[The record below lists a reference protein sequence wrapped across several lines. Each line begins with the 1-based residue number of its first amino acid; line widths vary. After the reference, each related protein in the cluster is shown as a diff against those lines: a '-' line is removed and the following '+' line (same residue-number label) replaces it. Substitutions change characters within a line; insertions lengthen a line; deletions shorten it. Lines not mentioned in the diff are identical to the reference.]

1 MTQEALN
8 IAGQCRATAS
18 SELAKNILVD
28 EGNVLLTE
36 LLLDA
41 ARIIE
46 ALAQPEQEPVA
57 WLLTDKNINSLQVDS
72 IQRLIDRLKHAHH
85 TDIRVRINGHD
96 EWFEAD
102 WLKHMVR
109 VTPPQPEQNPM
120 SDEMLQAI
128 TDPENQPSQYGTV
141 TLDYHF
147 EKIKKWEDLFERMS
161 NKVLQQLEQEPVAIE
176 RMKEWIEY
184 LKYLKRTSDQHMKIP
199 SEMSAGTCWELAL
212 ELEQFI
218 NTTPPQRTWV
228 GLTDEDMYVV
238 SEEESCS
245 FIAGAKWSEE
255 ILKEKNAICSPFMI
269 SELWRL
275 NK

>member
-1 MTQEALN
+1 MDFAKLVAEKAIKEALAQPEQIPPSADSN
-8 IAGQCRATAS
+8 THQPERH
-18 SELAKNILVD
+18 ELQAKG
-28 EGNVLLTE
+28 EHP
-36 LLLDA
+36 A
-41 ARIIE
+41 PCARHCE
-46 ALAQPEQEPVA
+46 ANAFQIVIKNLKAQLAQPEQEPVA
-57 WLLTDKNINSLQVDS
+57 WLLTDKNINLLQVDS

-161 NKVLQQLEQEPVAIE
+161 NKVLQQPEQEPVAWPCLID
-176 RMKEWIEY
+176 
-184 LKYLKRTSDQHMKIP
+184 SADF
-199 SEMSAGTCWELAL
+199 SENTITLVMQCDDYKVSAGTHWLS
-212 ELEQFI
+212 
-218 NTTPPQRTWV
+218 TTQP
-228 GLTDEDMYVV
+228 
-238 SEEESCS
+238 
-245 FIAGAKWSEE
+245 
-255 ILKEKNAICSPFMI
+255 KEK
-269 SELWRL
+269 
-275 NK
+275 K

>member
-1 MTQEALN
+1 MSLKQM
-8 IAGQCRATAS
+8 Q
-18 SELAKNILVD
+18 ILDGAVA
-28 EGNVLLTE
+28 VK
-36 LLLDA
+36 
-41 ARIIE
+41 
-46 ALAQPEQEPVA
+46 PEQEPVA

-109 VTPPQPEQNPM
+109 VTPSQPEQNPM

-161 NKVLQQLEQEPVAIE
+161 NKVLQQLEQEPVAWPCLID
-176 RMKEWIEY
+176 
-184 LKYLKRTSDQHMKIP
+184 SADF
-199 SEMSAGTCWELAL
+199 SENTITLVMQCDDYKVSAGTHWLSTTL
-212 ELEQFI
+212 PKEQ
-218 NTTPPQRTWV
+218 NQ
-228 GLTDEDMYVV
+228 
-238 SEEESCS
+238 
-245 FIAGAKWSEE
+245 
-255 ILKEKNAICSPFMI
+255 
-269 SELWRL
+269 
-275 NK
+275 

>member
-1 MTQEALN
+1 MTPQQIEAMKLALEALELIN
-8 IAGQCRATAS
+8 IEFVCGNGSHHKKEDRHKWDEDCPITNRWRKAITAI
-18 SELAKNILVD
+18 K
-28 EGNVLLTE
+28 
-36 LLLDA
+36 
-41 ARIIE
+41 E

-57 WLLTDKNINSLQVDS
+57 WLLTDKNINSIQVDS

-161 NKVLQQLEQEPVAIE
+161 NKVLQQPKQEPVIDKSAAI
-176 RMKEWIEY
+176 RIA
-184 LKYLKRTSDQHMKIP
+184 TSL
-199 SEMSAGTCWELAL
+199 GWT
-212 ELEQFI
+212 
-218 NTTPPQRTWV
+218 PQRKP
-228 GLTDEDMYVV
+228 LTDEEIEKLADDFLAYQIEDYQV
-238 SEEESCS
+238 SGV
-245 FIAGAKWSEE
+245 FTFAR
-255 ILKEKNAICSPFMI
+255 AIEAAHGI
-269 SELWRL
+269 KGEA
-275 NK
+275 

>member
-1 MTQEALN
+1 MSLKQMQ
-8 IAGQCRATAS
+8 I
-18 SELAKNILVD
+18 
-28 EGNVLLTE
+28 
-36 LLLDA
+36 LDA
-41 ARIIE
+41 AV
-46 ALAQPEQEPVA
+46 AVKPEPVA

-161 NKVLQQLEQEPVAIE
+161 NKVLQQPEQEPVA
-176 RMKEWIEY
+176 Y
-184 LKYLKRTSDQHMKIP
+184 
-199 SEMSAGTCWELAL
+199 AGVKV
-212 ELEQFI
+212 
-218 NTTPPQRTWV
+218 WV
-228 GLTDEDMYVV
+228 GNQQVVRCLTQTELHYAVEPWLLV
-238 SEEESCS
+238 ELNALKC
-245 FIAGAKWSEE
+245 IAS
-255 ILKEKNAICSPFMI
+255 LKEKNT
-269 SELWRL
+269 
-275 NK
+275 